1 MQVARRCCGFCDG
14 VLWIDKCGWIRGAVQ
29 KWGGRGRGE
38 GGDGGDGEVV
48 AGLQQLSASMR

>member
-29 KWGGRGRGE
+29 KLGE
-38 GGDGGDGEVV
+38 DEDEEKEVIV
-48 AGLQQLSASMR
+48 VMEKW